1 MRANNQTSCQ
11 CPGPAYTI
19 SASLHNASSLPWSG
33 AHSLGF
39 YAQCLITA
47 LVRSSHSR
55 LLFAKDHQR
64 QHVVSTAVN
73 LQCHETQPDVA
84 KRETTPKA
92 GLACSA
98 FLSHSESLIAIWAL
112 VVWTDFCHVGKQFSF
127 SPWVPNYSLF
137 LFDGDILFLRC
148 PMCHRGEKPF
158 TFSFIYSSAGWS
170 NDTVLS
176 TLGRDNRS
184 SISRPFSD
192 LWSLSCIY
200 DYIHLECVWTSPT
213 AQDTVHF
220 NESSLSPLDI
230 LSIEVESTKCTGVKQ
245 KIQIHLICYSFHC
258 LVLFWGV

>member
-39 YAQCLITA
+39 YAQCLVTA

-73 LQCHETQPDVA
+73 LQCDETQPDVA

-148 PMCHRGEKPF
+148 PMCHRGENLSLF
-158 TFSFIYSSAGWS
+158 HLSILVLAEVTTQYSAHWEGTIGRPSL
-170 NDTVLS
+170 VLS
-176 TLGRDNRS
+176 LTSGAWVVYMIAFIWNVFGLVQQPRTQ
-184 SISRPFSD
+184 SISMKV
-192 LWSLSCIY
+192 LWVPWVYFLLKLNQLSVQELNKRSRFI
-200 DYIHLECVWTSPT
+200 
-213 AQDTVHF
+213 
-220 NESSLSPLDI
+220 
-230 LSIEVESTKCTGVKQ
+230 
-245 KIQIHLICYSFHC
+245 
-258 LVLFWGV
+258 